1 MLIQCICVYC
11 CIQMCKG
18 RMGRLGHGAP
28 AGQFRKGCELMADLS
43 DIIEPGV
50 EVELLF
56 GPGAIEG
63 DGMTE
68 GPVWHP
74 EGYLTF
80 VRHRKSEH
88 YRWDPDKREATL
100 IRTKTG
106 RCTGAAL
113 DQEGRL
119 VLCEGDNRRV
129 TRIDPGPA
137 NGHPAEDWASA
148 PAVLAE
154 SWEGK
159 RLNKPNDVI
168 VKSDGTI
175 YFTDPAA
182 KQAPG
187 EREIGFAGVFRIT
200 TAGKVEVA
208 TDECEYP
215 NGLAFSPD
223 EQTLYVAITR
233 QDERCLDEVRTGTI
247 CRHRKVRA
255 FDVAPDGTLS
265 GNRVFADMNS
275 PLPGSPDGMKT
286 DTEGRVYCT
295 GAGGVWVFDPDG
307 TKLGIITVLGP
318 RNLAF
323 GGPDLSTLYIAA
335 GESLYSIPTKVTGV
349 PLPPPSQP

>member
-1 MLIQCICVYC
+1 
-11 CIQMCKG
+11 
-18 RMGRLGHGAP
+18 
-28 AGQFRKGCELMADLS
+28 MADLS
-43 DIIEPGV
+43 DVIEPDA

-68 GPVWHP
+68 GAVWHP

-80 VRHRKSEH
+80 VRHRMSEH
-88 YRWDPDKREATL
+88 YRWDPLAHKAVL
-100 IRTKTG
+100 IRQKTG

-113 DQEGRL
+113 DQQGRL

-129 TRIDPGPA
+129 TRIDPGPEGDA
-137 NGHPAEDWASA
+137 PAEDW
-148 PAVLAE
+148 PGTPVVLADE
-154 SWEGK
+154 WQGK

-168 VKSDGTI
+168 VRSDGSI

-182 KQAPG
+182 RRSPG

-200 TAGKVEVA
+200 PDGEVEVA

-223 EQTLYVAITR
+223 ESILYVAITR
-233 QDERCLDEVRTGTI
+233 KDEHCLEEVATGTI
-247 CRHRKVRA
+247 CRHRMMRA

-265 GNRVFADMNS
+265 GNRIFADMSS
-275 PLPGSPDGMKT
+275 PLPGSPDGLKV
-286 DTEGRVYCT
+286 DSDGRVYCT
-295 GAGGVWVFDPDG
+295 GAGGVWVFGADG

-323 GGPDLSTLYIAA
+323 GGADLSTLYIAA
-335 GESLYSIPTKVTGV
+335 GESLYSIPTKVRGN
-349 PLPPPSQP
+349 PLPPPAA

>member
-1 MLIQCICVYC
+1 
-11 CIQMCKG
+11 
-18 RMGRLGHGAP
+18 
-28 AGQFRKGCELMADLS
+28 MADLS
-43 DIIEPGV
+43 DVIESGV

-88 YRWDPDKREATL
+88 YRWDPEAREATL
-100 IRTKTG
+100 IREQTG

-113 DQEGRL
+113 DLEGRL

-129 TRIDPGPA
+129 TRVNPGPA
-137 NGHPAEDWASA
+137 GDAPAENWASE
-148 PAVLAE
+148 PAVLADQ
-154 SWEGK
+154 WEGK

-168 VKSDGTI
+168 VRSDGSV

-182 KQAPG
+182 KQSPG
-187 EREIGFAGVFRIT
+187 EREIGFAGVFRVT
-200 TAGKVEVA
+200 TDGDVQLA

-223 EQTLYVAITR
+223 ESVLYVAITR
-233 QDERCLDEVRTGTI
+233 QDEHCLEEVATGTI

-255 FDVAPDGTLS
+255 FDVAADGTLS
-265 GNRVFADMNS
+265 NNRVFADMSS
-275 PLPGSPDGMKT
+275 PLPGAPDGMKV
-286 DTEGRVYCT
+286 DSEGRVYVT
-295 GAGGVWVFDPDG
+295 GAGGVWVFEPDG

-323 GGPDLSTLYIAA
+323 GGPGLSTMYIAA
-335 GESLYSIPTKVTGV
+335 GESLYSIPTKVSGN
-349 PLPPPSQP
+349 PLPPKA